1 MFIYSISSEKGNEQV
16 LSLISPEAIYNKN
29 MPSETIVGKL
39 AKDLSEND
47 KINFNNFIPNLS
59 FINFLHDVIAKHG
72 SKVSSLSAQA
82 QKQKKGWVYLIDGR
96 CSDSQG
102 EVLPEDIIGSFEV
115 IEGQI
120 IPNSYQKNSKH
131 LIFSKKGLFKLQST
145 LNKHLM
151 QESLKLLEKAD

>member
-1 MFIYSISSEKGNEQV
+1 MYIYSISSEKSDEQV
-16 LSLISPEAIYNKN
+16 LSLVSPEVIYNKK
-29 MPSETIVGKL
+29 MPSEIIIGKL
-39 AKDLSEND
+39 AKKLSESK
-47 KINFNNFIPNLS
+47 KINFEDFIPNSS

-72 SKVSSLSAQA
+72 SKVSSLSVQA

-115 IEGQI
+115 IEGKI
-120 IPNSYQKNSKH
+120 IPDSYQKNSKH